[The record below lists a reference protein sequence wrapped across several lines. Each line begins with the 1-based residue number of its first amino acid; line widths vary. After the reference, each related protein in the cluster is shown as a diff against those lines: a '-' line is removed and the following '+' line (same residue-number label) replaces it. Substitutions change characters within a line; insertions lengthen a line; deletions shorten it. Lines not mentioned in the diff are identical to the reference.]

1 MRINHINL
9 IETPA
14 VDTHGRLGRRRAMSG
29 GVAFVTTSF
38 LGGCALSVDSAELGE
53 GGNGVVASSSF
64 ALFRAVTM
72 RMTAART
79 VPSVQVAWIGSNSYS
94 IAGEPLNAETGG
106 LLPGEDFFLA
116 APPMPSG
123 PTDMVATLK
132 FRAGR
137 ERAWES
143 LFNAGIRV
151 ALPMKVARVLLPVNL
166 IIALAR

>member
-94 IAGEPLNAETGG
+94 IAGSPSTRKRAGFCPARIFSWPLHQCQ
-106 LLPGEDFFLA
+106 A
-116 APPMPSG
+116 APLTWS
-123 PTDMVATLK
+123 
-132 FRAGR
+132 RR
-137 ERAWES
+137 
-143 LFNAGIRV
+143 
-151 ALPMKVARVLLPVNL
+151 
-166 IIALAR
+166 